1 MIPRITLSWLLLFVI
16 VFTSCVSK
24 KKYTAATTEAQNAKM
39 ANDSLTRRNNEL
51 QTQVNDAV
59 SSNKMLTEERD
70 RYQRASDSAS
80 QQLKTYQTAV
90 DEYIANMDDVNKKV
104 SDRLADYAERGATV
118 EQKNGLVYVN
128 LQDELLFRK
137 GTSRVSNDGETVIG
151 TLASV
156 LNENPNLKIVVVGH
170 TDDRAGRGGD
180 NWTQSTER
188 ANNVV
193 RALKDNKIDPARLTS
208 AGQGQYA
215 PIADN
220 STAEGRAQNRRTEI
234 ILTPEPFKLLSR
246 DGGNQ

>member
-16 VFTSCVSK
+16 VFSSCVSK
-24 KKYTAATTEAQNAKM
+24 KKYTAATTEAANAKT
-39 ANDSLTRRNNEL
+39 ANEELTRKNNEL
-51 QTQVNDAV
+51 QSQLNDAV
-59 SSNKMLTEERD
+59 SSNKLLTEERD
-70 RYQRASDSAS
+70 RYQKSADSAN
-80 QQLKTYQTAV
+80 QQLTTYRGAV
-90 DEYIANMDDVNKKV
+90 DEYVTNMEDVQKKV
-104 SDRLADYAERGATV
+104 SDRLADYAERGANV
-118 EQKNGLVYVN
+118 EYKNGLVYVN
-128 LQDELLFRK
+128 LEDELMFRK

-170 TDDRAGRGGD
+170 TDDRGGRGGD

-193 RALKDNKIDPARLTS
+193 RAMKDNKIDPARLTS
-208 AGQGQYA
+208 AGQGQYN

-234 ILTPEPFKLLSR
+234 ILSPEPFKLFNR
-246 DGGNQ
+246 NNQ

>member
-16 VFTSCVSK
+16 VFSSCVSK
-24 KKYTAATTEAQNAKM
+24 KKYQAATTEAQNAKT
-39 ANDSLTRRNNEL
+39 ANEELTRKNNEL
-51 QTQVNDAV
+51 QSQLNDAV
-59 SSNKMLTEERD
+59 SSSKMLTEERD
-70 RYQRASDSAS
+70 RYQRASDSAN

-90 DEYIANMDDVNKKV
+90 DEYVGNMEDVQKKV
-104 SDRLADYAERGATV
+104 SDRLADYAERGANV
-118 EQKNGLVYVN
+118 EYKNGLVYVN
-128 LQDELLFRK
+128 LEDELMFRK
-137 GTSRVSNDGETVIG
+137 GTSRVGKDGETVLG

-193 RALKDNKIDPARLTS
+193 RMLKDNKIDPARLTS

-234 ILTPEPFKLLSR
+234 ILTPEPFKLFNR
-246 DGGNQ
+246 NNQ

>member
-16 VFTSCVSK
+16 VFSSCVSK
-24 KKYTAATTEAQNAKM
+24 KKYQAATTDAQNAKT
-39 ANDSLTRRNNEL
+39 ANEELTRKNNEL
-51 QTQVNDAV
+51 QSQLNDAV
-59 SSNKMLTEERD
+59 SSSKMLTEERD
-70 RYQRASDSAS
+70 RYQRASDSAN

-90 DEYIANMDDVNKKV
+90 DEYVGNMEDVQKKV
-104 SDRLADYAERGATV
+104 SDRLADYAERGANV
-118 EQKNGLVYVN
+118 EYKNGLVYVN
-128 LQDELLFRK
+128 LEDELMFRK
-137 GTSRVSNDGETVIG
+137 GTSRVGKDGETVLG

-193 RALKDNKIDPARLTS
+193 RMLKDNKIDPARLTS

-234 ILTPEPFKLLSR
+234 ILTPEPFKLFNR
-246 DGGNQ
+246 NNQ